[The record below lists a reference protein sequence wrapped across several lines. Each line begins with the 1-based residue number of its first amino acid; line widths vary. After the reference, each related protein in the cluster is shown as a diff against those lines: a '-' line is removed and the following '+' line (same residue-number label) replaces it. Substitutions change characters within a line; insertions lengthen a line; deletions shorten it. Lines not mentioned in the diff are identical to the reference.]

1 MIQRKIRRKQSYN
14 EANEKECKK
23 INKIL
28 MHCKKVYAIVEH
40 YPHVITFDYT
50 GLKDKD
56 GMPIIWDFR
65 EIDWNKVDW
74 DTAWYIWKMKRLDEV
89 FLSTKLV
96 DWFFDKEIAQT
107 FLDFW
112 TDAKKKKD

>member
-1 MIQRKIRRKQSYN
+1 
-14 EANEKECKK
+14 
-23 INKIL
+23 
-28 MHCKKVYAIVEH
+28 MHCKKVYVIVEH
-40 YPHVITFDYT
+40 YSHVIIFNYT

-56 GMPIIWDFR
+56 GMPIVWDWH
-65 EIDWNKVDW
+65 EADWN
-74 DTAWYIWKMKRLDEV
+74 TIWEMKRLDEV
-89 FLSTKLV
+89 FPNVSLV